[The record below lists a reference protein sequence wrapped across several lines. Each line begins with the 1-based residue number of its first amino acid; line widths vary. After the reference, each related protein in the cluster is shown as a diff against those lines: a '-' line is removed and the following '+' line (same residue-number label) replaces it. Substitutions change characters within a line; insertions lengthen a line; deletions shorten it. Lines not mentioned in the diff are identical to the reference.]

1 LIGWSR
7 CAPYPVHSIPFLKDR
22 IGCRNGCMREPSI
35 AIQARLNAKLE
46 EYNNKNIY
54 YLINYEIYIKILS
67 SKGIEPFTA
76 INQFF
81 YRESP
86 LPIGSPALNL
96 FYT

>member
-1 LIGWSR
+1 MQL
-7 CAPYPVHSIPFLKDR
+7 
-22 IGCRNGCMREPSI
+22 
-35 AIQARLNAKLE
+35 IQARLKAKLE
-46 EYNNKNIY
+46 EYNNIY

-96 FYT
+96 FFYIFIFKSLLDIILKASGLEPELSP